1 MNFYTDL
8 FWGSDFGRV
17 FCRCKSCKF
26 KSKFSANVR
35 AADNIFFGVQTI
47 KGCLLIFYVDLFL
60 LVDISAF
67 LKTYSVQVWTRFSKI
82 NALQNSQYKFSE
94 GNEVKAAFRV
104 KRRTQ
109 AERSWYSTV
118 IRPGNMFPNPRE
130 LSEACLEP
138 SRSSVME
145 LFFEKIT
152 ERFEIYINRF
162 KHLQFW
168 SMRFKDY
175 LVVLIQHWECELYFL
190 CFAGHVV
197 LYLICTI
204 CIFQWLYWVYL
215 D

>member
-1 MNFYTDL
+1 MNVYTDL
-8 FWGSDFGRV
+8 FWESDFGRV
-17 FCRCKSCKF
+17 FCRYKSCKV
-26 KSKFSANVR
+26 KSKVSASVK
-35 AADNIFFGVQTI
+35 AADNIFFGEQTI

-60 LVDISAF
+60 LKDISAF
-67 LKTYSVQVWTRFSKI
+67 LKTYSGQIWTRFSKI

-145 LFFEKIT
+145 LFWKNSQT
-152 ERFEIYINRF
+152 LNTL
-162 KHLQFW
+162 K
-168 SMRFKDY
+168 
-175 LVVLIQHWECELYFL
+175 
-190 CFAGHVV
+190 
-197 LYLICTI
+197 
-204 CIFQWLYWVYL
+204 
-215 D
+215 